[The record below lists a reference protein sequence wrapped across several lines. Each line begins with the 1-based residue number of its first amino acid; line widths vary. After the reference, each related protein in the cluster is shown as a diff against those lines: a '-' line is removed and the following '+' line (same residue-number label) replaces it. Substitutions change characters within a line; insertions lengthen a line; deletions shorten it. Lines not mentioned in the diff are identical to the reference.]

1 MFLSVNGGHSWILRH
16 HLLGDPPLMFLSI
29 DGGRSRI
36 SITASQG
43 GPQLTFLA
51 LMLGAPRSLAPPP
64 KGPTVDVSKH

>member
-1 MFLSVNGGHSWILRH
+1 
-16 HLLGDPPLMFLSI
+16 MFLSI

-43 GPQLTFLA
+43 GGPQLTFIA
-51 LMLGAPRSLAPPP
+51 LMLGAPRSLASPP